1 MQTIRWSLFFEEDG
15 TTETMKIRHH
25 HARKFPGRPGEH
37 GIPIG
42 RALLGHR
49 EGDRVYVEV
58 NSSYGYYV
66 VVRSIR
72 KTIDD
77 GSDKIRSFEE
87 PQALPANRPA
97 GWFIGKGRERNGY
110 ENYLYRAQRL
120 CVELEKHV
128 LLFDYFTGELPFVG

>member
-1 MQTIRWSLFFEEDG
+1 MS
-15 TTETMKIRHH
+15 TES
-25 HARKFPGRPGEH
+25 
-37 GIPIG
+37 PIG

-77 GSDKIRSFEE
+77 GSDKIRSF
-87 PQALPANRPA
+87 
-97 GWFIGKGRERNGY
+97 
-110 ENYLYRAQRL
+110 
-120 CVELEKHV
+120 
-128 LLFDYFTGELPFVG
+128 